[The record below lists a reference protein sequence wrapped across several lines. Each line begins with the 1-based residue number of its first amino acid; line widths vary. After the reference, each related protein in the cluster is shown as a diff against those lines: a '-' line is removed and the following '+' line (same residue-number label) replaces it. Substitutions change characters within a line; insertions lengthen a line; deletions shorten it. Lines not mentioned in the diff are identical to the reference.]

1 MQDRLA
7 AMSVFAEVVEAKS
20 FSAAAARLGISK
32 SLVSRQVSA
41 LERSL
46 SVKLLNRTTRKL
58 SLTEA
63 GAIFHEHCVRI
74 VQEARFAEQRVT
86 RVQSELA
93 GLVRVTCVQA
103 FALRHLM
110 PALGEFQDR
119 FPAIHVKLSCSNRTL
134 DLGDDGYDLGIRITA
149 TPGQNLVARKLAVN
163 RKVLCAAPA
172 YLARRGTPRVIEDLA
187 GHDGVLFPPMA
198 PKRAWSL
205 RRAGQ
210 RHVVAGAARGG
221 PAPKA
226 AAPPAG
232 LGPRAGGPWAGWS
245 PGGPGMPAG
254 GRRGGRF
261 ETDDMDASHAAVIAG
276 LGIGVLPIYVA
287 ADDLRRGRLA
297 PLLRE
302 VEILPD
308 FGIYLVYLPNR
319 TLPRRVR
326 TLIDFLVQRFEPAP
340 PWEAGW

>member
-58 SLTEA
+58 SLTEG
-63 GAIFHEHCVRI
+63 GAIFHEHCVRV

-86 RVQSELA
+86 RAQSELA

-110 PALGEFQDR
+110 PALGEFQAR
-119 FPAIHVKLSCSNRTL
+119 FPEIRVKLSCSNRTL
-134 DLGDDGYDLGIRITA
+134 DLGDEGYDIGIRITA
-149 TPGQNLVARKLAVN
+149 TPGQNLVARKLATN

-172 YLARRGTPRVIEDLA
+172 YLARRGTPRVIDDLA

-205 RRAGQ
+205 RRDG
-210 RHVVAGAARGG
+210 RLRVVPIAA
-221 PAPKA
+221 
-226 AAPPAG
+226 
-232 LGPRAGGPWAGWS
+232 
-245 PGGPGMPAG
+245 
-254 GRRGGRF
+254 RF
-261 ETDDMDASHAAVIAG
+261 ETDDMDASHSAVVAG
-276 LGIGVLPIYVA
+276 LGIGVLPTYVA
-287 ADDLRRGRLA
+287 ADDLRRARLV
-297 PLLRE
+297 PLLRD

-319 TLPRRVR
+319 TLPKRVR
-326 TLIDFLVQRFEPAP
+326 ALIDYLVQRFDPAP